1 MEFMTAKEAAEKWN
15 VSVRLIQRYCAQG
28 RICGARKNGTAWEI
42 PSDAEKPQKYKK
54 STGGLQQSAFSESHA
69 AYEYTVSSG

>member
-28 RICGARKNGTAWEI
+28 RICGARKNGTA
-42 PSDAEKPQKYKK
+42 
-54 STGGLQQSAFSESHA
+54 
-69 AYEYTVSSG
+69 